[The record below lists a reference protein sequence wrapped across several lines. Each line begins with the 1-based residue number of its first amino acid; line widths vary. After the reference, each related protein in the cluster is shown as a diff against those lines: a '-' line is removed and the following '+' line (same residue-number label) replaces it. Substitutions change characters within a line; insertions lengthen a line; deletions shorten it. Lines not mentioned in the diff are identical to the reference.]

1 MYRSSETIVSAALS
15 AHSPLPKDIS
25 DDNWFLQGI
34 VHGSG
39 FLFWDM
45 FMLQNKGQ
53 RTFLERKLI

>member
-39 FLFWDM
+39 FLLWDM